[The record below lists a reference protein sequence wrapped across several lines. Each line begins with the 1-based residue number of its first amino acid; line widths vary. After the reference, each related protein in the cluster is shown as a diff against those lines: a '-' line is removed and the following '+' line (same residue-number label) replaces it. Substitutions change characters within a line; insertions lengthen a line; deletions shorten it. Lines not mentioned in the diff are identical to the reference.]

1 MGEIVDLAGDRGR
14 DGADRPAAEPD
25 ADQTRLRGAR
35 AAVVGDGAGAPGEGA
50 STSVVLDL
58 SDPAAAELALSG
70 GKGASLARTA
80 GALPVPP
87 GFVVTADAYREL
99 LAPLDPQLEELL
111 AGGSGADLD
120 ATARAA
126 ADLVRSVPLPE
137 RWRAEVEEALAR
149 TGIDDRAVAVRS
161 SGTMEDLPG
170 AAFAGQ
176 HDTFLGVRG
185 TDAVLAAVQDCFAS
199 LWNAHAVRYRDRLGV
214 DHRDAAMAVVVQ
226 LLVDVSQE
234 EAAGVAFSI
243 DPVRGR
249 LDEVLVN
256 AAFGLGETVVA
267 GEEPVD
273 EFRVRRSDLFLVDE
287 TVETK
292 ARAIVSDPDGGTVTV
307 ALPAG
312 QAATPALTETQRAD
326 VARLAVAAEEHAGFP
341 QDIEWAFSG
350 GELYLLQSRPVTRVA
365 ARWTRDES
373 AERFPTPVTPL
384 TWDLVEAGFHD
395 SLNHSFALMGL
406 PAFHDKW
413 FAVRDS
419 YVYGNQ
425 TAVDLYAGRLPT
437 DMLRD
442 VESLTAALPAI
453 ARDFRWVQE
462 LPHRWARDLDT
473 YLLGI
478 GALAAT
484 DLDRLDEPALW
495 AHVKEI
501 SALGTAYF
509 LPNIAISLTQRT
521 LYGALLQMLRIG
533 LPETQATAVFDT
545 LLASTDTKT
554 GQVNEEL
561 WQLSRTI
568 RRDRALHEALAAHPG
583 EAGLRVLEEHPAFAA
598 AFRTFLDRHGHREL
612 DFDAYHPTWV
622 EAPHIV
628 LDQVRLMAERSDE
641 DDLVAADLRRK
652 VDQAG
657 AERAVVDAA
666 PESLKY
672 LVQEVIRLARTY
684 TALDDLEHYQTT
696 RLTLPLRGAA
706 RALGERLA
714 DRGVLGEPMDVF
726 FLHVDQLDAVLGMG
740 PAGMTSPRAAGEA
753 DRPESRRAAADPEA
767 WERLA
772 GLARAQKAAYLE
784 AVARTPDWEHG
795 VHAEATGDGEGTVTG
810 TAGSP
815 GSVEGEVFVV
825 HGPEDFSSFPD
836 GAILV
841 ARTTNPAWTALFY
854 RASGVITESGG
865 ALSHG
870 AVTARELGLPAVMAV
885 RGATSLFTDGERVR
899 VNGAEGTVLRLA

>member
-1 MGEIVDLAGDRGR
+1 MPVI
-14 DGADRPAAEPD
+14 
-25 ADQTRLRGAR
+25 
-35 AAVVGDGAGAPGEGA
+35 
-50 STSVVLDL
+50 LDL
-58 SDPAAAELALSG
+58 SDPTATELSVSG

-87 GFVVTADAYREL
+87 GFVVTAEAYREFL
-99 LAPLDPQLEELL
+99 TPLVPRLEELL
-111 AGGSGADLD
+111 AGGADGQDDLRTDLD
-120 ATARAA
+120 ATAQQVAE
-126 ADLVRSVPLPE
+126 LVRSAPLPE
-137 RWRAEVEEALAR
+137 AWAAEIDAALTR
-149 TGIDDRAVAVRS
+149 TGIEDRAVAVRS

-185 TDAVLAAVQDCFAS
+185 TDAILTAVRDCFAS
-199 LWNAHAVRYRDRLGV
+199 LWHPHAMRYRDRLGV

-226 LLVDVSQE
+226 LLVDVTAQE
-234 EAAGVAFSI
+234 PAGVAFSI
-243 DPVRGR
+243 DPVRGH

-256 AAFGLGETVVA
+256 AAFGLGETVVG

-273 EFRVRRSDLFLVDE
+273 EWRIRRSDLSVVGE

-292 ARAIVSDPDGGTVTV
+292 PRAIVSDPAGGVVTV
-307 ALPAG
+307 DLPAE
-312 QAATPALTETQRAD
+312 QSSAPALTQDQRAD
-326 VARLAVAAEEHAGFP
+326 VARLAITAEEHAGFP
-341 QDIEWAFSG
+341 QDIEWAING
-350 GELYLLQSRPVTRVA
+350 GQLYLLQSRPVTRVA

-395 SLNHSFALMGL
+395 SLNHSFELMGL
-406 PAFHDKW
+406 PPFHDKW
-413 FAVRDS
+413 FAVRDN

-425 TAVDLYAGRLPT
+425 TAVELYAGRLPT

-442 VESLTAALPAI
+442 VEALTAALPTI

-462 LPHRWARDLDT
+462 LPQRWARDLDT

-478 GALAAT
+478 GALAST
-484 DLDRLDEPALW
+484 DLARLDEANLW

-509 LPNIAISLTQRT
+509 QPNIAISLTQRT
-521 LYGALLQMLRIG
+521 LYGALLQMLRMG
-533 LPETQATAVFDT
+533 LPEDQATAVFDT

-568 RRDRALHEALAAHPG
+568 RQDRALHDALAAHPG
-583 EAGLRVLEEHPAFAA
+583 EAGMAMLADHPAFAS
-598 AFRTFLDRHGHREL
+598 AFRTFLERHGHREL

-628 LDQVRLMAERSDE
+628 LDQVRLMGERADDE
-641 DDLVAADLRRK
+641 DLAAADLRRK
-652 VDQAG
+652 VDQSG
-657 AERAVVDAA
+657 AERAVVEAA

-696 RLTLPLRGAA
+696 RLTLPLRRAA
-706 RALGERLA
+706 RALGERLVA
-714 DRGVLGEPMDVF
+714 RGVLAEPMDVF
-726 FLHVDQLDAVLGMG
+726 FLHVTDLDEVLGMPSAAEG
-740 PAGMTSPRAAGEA
+740 AALATAGDGGAEA
-753 DRPESRRAAADPEA
+753 DIDPDA
-767 WERLA
+767 WEELA
-772 GLARAQKAAYLE
+772 VRARDQKAAYLE

-795 VHAEATGDGEGTVTG
+795 VQAEVPGEGEETVTG

-815 GSVEGEVFVV
+815 GVVEGEVFVV

-885 RGATSLFTDGERVR
+885 RGATSLFTNGERVR
-899 VNGAEGTVLRLA
+899 VNGAEGSVLRLTQDSATG